1 MMEEEQ
7 ANQPNSF
14 RPDEHSEV
22 TVPKSVQTQSFS
34 SLLPKALSAILNPA
48 LHATSDPQPGRH
60 PPGRT
65 LVEVEQLRTELRD
78 LRDQFNQMKT
88 QHK

>member
-1 MMEEEQ
+1 MEEEQ
-7 ANQPNSF
+7 QVNQ
-14 RPDEHSEV
+14 PDEHSDVTNEEV

-48 LHATSDPQPGRH
+48 SRATSDPQPCRH
-60 PPGRT
+60 PSGRPPA
-65 LVEVEQLRTELRD
+65 EVEQLRTELRD
-78 LRDQFNQMKT
+78 LRDQFNQMKS

>member
-1 MMEEEQ
+1 MEEKQE
-7 ANQPNSF
+7 NQ
-14 RPDEHSEV
+14 PDEHSDV
-22 TVPKSVQTQSFS
+22 TSKELTGPTSVQTQSFS

-48 LHATSDPQPGRH
+48 SPATSDPQPGRH
-60 PPGRT
+60 PSGRT
-65 LVEVEQLRTELRD
+65 PAEVEQLRAELRD